1 MVLDVLHLTNVLHS
15 ATGNAIPNHKNLRT
29 GRAKMKGKAL
39 WNEEIGQAS
48 KHAKTAFHHWKTEGA
63 LKDNNNKSYNDMNA
77 SKKVLRQIQRQAS
90 SKIRESK
97 YDSIMESAEFNQQ
110 LFYKLIREQRPTGQ
124 TDTGIIVIDDMILNT
139 DEMILNDWNAHF
151 ERLGTPDISHHN
163 NMDYSELECELIEQ
177 IIIDLKKHR
186 KLLDITTVEVKKLSA
201 N

>member
-1 MVLDVLHLTNVLHS
+1 
-15 ATGNAIPNHKNLRT
+15 
-29 GRAKMKGKAL
+29 
-39 WNEEIGQAS
+39 
-48 KHAKTAFHHWKTEGA
+48 
-63 LKDNNNKSYNDMNA
+63 
-77 SKKVLRQIQRQAS
+77 
-90 SKIRESK
+90 
-97 YDSIMESAEFNQQ
+97 MESAEFNQQ

-124 TDTGIIVIDDMILNT
+124 TDTDIIVI